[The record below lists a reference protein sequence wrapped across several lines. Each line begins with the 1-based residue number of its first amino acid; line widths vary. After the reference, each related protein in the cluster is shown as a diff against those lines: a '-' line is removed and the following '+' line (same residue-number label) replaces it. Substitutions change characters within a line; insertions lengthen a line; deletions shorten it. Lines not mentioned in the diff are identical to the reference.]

1 MKVSS
6 QLKVAIPP
14 LLLSLLTQKAHM
26 FGMKPTQYIRHLV
39 VSDLKQE
46 RIPIFQASSQTE
58 KQYQKSLVSEKN
70 NQYVTGFSVKKVL
83 DRI

>member
-1 MKVSS
+1 MKISS

-14 LLLSLLTQKAHM
+14 LLLSLLTQKAQM

-46 RIPIFQASSQTE
+46 HVPVFQASSQTE
-58 KQYQKSLVSEKN
+58 RRYRKSLISEKRG
-70 NQYVTGFSVKKVL
+70 QYITGPSVKKAL